1 MIHLE
6 TCTAYPSKPVSHPLS
21 QAGGLLDLRF
31 RLFHQMA
38 ASIPATINDLPDEL
52 INGIVSEDC
61 LSAKDL
67 FNLLLTSRRF
77 SSITGQWLYHTFDT
91 IATKAGSRSSTSR
104 HGLWGIVE
112 KFAYTMA
119 LHPDRASQVK
129 KIRLQGVAG
138 IWSGSQYTY
147 TAAEDDPLIEAARKT
162 GIITEGNFFNLGR
175 GDGGLEFLLI
185 LFLTP
190 NLTELEI
197 YQPSRYRSLKQ
208 IRHAVLNPSP
218 PTSMGSRS

>member
-1 MIHLE
+1 MALPHFRHH
-6 TCTAYPSKPVSHPLS
+6 SHE
-21 QAGGLLDLRF
+21 GR
-31 RLFHQMA
+31 
-38 ASIPATINDLPDEL
+38 
-52 INGIVSEDC
+52 VSELDIE
-61 LSAKDL
+61 
-67 FNLLLTSRRF
+67 TRIMGHRR
-77 SSITGQWLYHTFDT
+77 
-91 IATKAGSRSSTSR
+91 
-104 HGLWGIVE
+104 
-112 KFAYTMA
+112 
-119 LHPDRASQVK
+119 
-129 KIRLQGVAG
+129 KIRLHHGAPPRSCLSSEKDPSPRRCRNLG
-138 IWSGSQYTY
+138 GSQYTY

>member
-1 MIHLE
+1 MIS
-6 TCTAYPSKPVSHPLS
+6 P
-21 QAGGLLDLRF
+21 
-31 RLFHQMA
+31 M
-38 ASIPATINDLPDEL
+38 NL
-52 INGIVSEDC
+52 INEIVSEDC

-112 KFAYTMA
+112 KFACTMA

-138 IWSGSQYTY
+138 IWSG
-147 TAAEDDPLIEAARKT
+147 R
-162 GIITEGNFFNLGR
+162 
-175 GDGGLEFLLI
+175 
-185 LFLTP
+185 
-190 NLTELEI
+190 
-197 YQPSRYRSLKQ
+197 
-208 IRHAVLNPSP
+208 
-218 PTSMGSRS
+218 